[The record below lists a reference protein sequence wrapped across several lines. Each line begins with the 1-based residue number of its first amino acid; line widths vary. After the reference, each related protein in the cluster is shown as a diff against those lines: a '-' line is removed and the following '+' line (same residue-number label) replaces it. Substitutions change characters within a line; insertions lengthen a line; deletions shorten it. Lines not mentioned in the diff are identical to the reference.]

1 MKIRSKGSD
10 SEQDVNPESKTLPMD
25 FSTFIFSL
33 NSSALVLLG
42 IVEDPAT
49 GEKVKNILAAK
60 QTIDILG
67 MIEEKTRGNLTDDEK
82 RLLQNIL
89 RELRILYVKE
99 TS

>member
-10 SEQDVNPESKTLPMD
+10 SEQEVNPESTTLPMD

-49 GEKVKNILAAK
+49 GEKVKNLLAAK

-67 MIEEKTRGNLTDDEK
+67 MIEEKTQGNLTDDEK

-89 RELRILYVKE
+89 RELRFLYVKE
-99 TS
+99 KS

>member
-42 IVEDPAT
+42 IVEDPES
-49 GEKVKNILAAK
+49 GEKAKNLLAAK

-67 MIEEKTRGNLTDDEK
+67 MIEKKTMGNLTDDEK
-82 RLLQNIL
+82 RLLRNIL

-99 TS
+99 TG